1 MRQPLRATLA
11 GQGRRGVRMD
21 LKLSGR
27 KALVTGSSKGIG
39 AACAEALAREGCS
52 VVLVA
57 CDAAALDGV
66 RGRVEAL
73 GSTATVAPFDL
84 SESGNVDRL
93 AEAHPDVD
101 ILVNNAGAIPAGR
114 LHEVGEATW
123 RQAWDLKVFGYVN
136 MCRRFYAAMKRN
148 GQGTIVNI
156 IGSAGKRVDSSY
168 IAGST
173 GNAALIAF
181 TEALGSTSAADGIRV
196 VGINPGPIAT
206 ERHEI
211 IFRRKAAHSL
221 GDADRWRELL
231 QALPFGRAGLPEEIG
246 AMAAFLASGLSGYTS
261 GEVITI
267 DGGAVHRR
275 AT

>member
-1 MRQPLRATLA
+1 
-11 GQGRRGVRMD
+11 MD

-57 CDAAALDGV
+57 RDVAALEAV
-66 RGRVEAL
+66 RARVEAH
-73 GSTATVAPFDL
+73 GTTAIVAAFDL
-84 SESGNVDRL
+84 SDSANVDKL
-93 AEAHPDVD
+93 AAAHPDVD
-101 ILVNNAGAIPAGR
+101 ILVNNAGAIPAGK
-114 LHEVGEATW
+114 LHEVDEATW

-136 MCRRFYAAMKRN
+136 MTRRLYAAMKAR

-156 IGSAGKRVDSSY
+156 VGSAGKRVDSSY

-181 TEALGSTSAADGIRV
+181 TKALGSTSAADGIRV

-206 ERHEI
+206 ERHEV
-211 IFRRKAAHSL
+211 IFRRRAAAGL

-231 QALPFGRAGLPEEIG
+231 AALPCGRAGLPEEIG
-246 AMAAFLASGLSGYTS
+246 AMAAFLASDLSGYTS

>member
-1 MRQPLRATLA
+1 
-11 GQGRRGVRMD
+11 MD
-21 LKLSGR
+21 LKLKGR

-39 AACAEALAREGCS
+39 AACAEALAQEGCS

-57 CDAAALDGV
+57 RDAKALQGV
-66 RGRVEAL
+66 RARVEAS
-73 GSTATVAPFDL
+73 GGAAIVAPFDL
-84 SESGNVDRL
+84 SDSNNVDQL
-93 AEAHPDVD
+93 AAAHPDVD

-114 LHEVGEATW
+114 LHEVDEATW

-136 MCRRFYAAMKRN
+136 MTRRFYAAMQAR

-206 ERHEI
+206 ERHEV
-211 IFRRKAAHSL
+211 IFRRRAAASL
-221 GDADRWRELL
+221 GDAGRWRELL
-231 QALPFGRAGLPEEIG
+231 TALPFGRAGLPEEIG
-246 AMAAFLASGLSGYTS
+246 AMVAFLASSLSGYTS
-261 GEVITI
+261 GEVVTI
-267 DGGAVHRR
+267 DGGAVHCR